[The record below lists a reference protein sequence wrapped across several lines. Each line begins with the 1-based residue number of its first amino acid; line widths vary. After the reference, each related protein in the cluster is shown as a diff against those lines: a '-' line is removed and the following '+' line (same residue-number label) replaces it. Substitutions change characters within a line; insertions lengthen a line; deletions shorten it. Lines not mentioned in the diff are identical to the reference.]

1 MIYENEDPYVRLATA
16 IAVRAAKDYR
26 SLLCREKK
34 HPGRA
39 RSVEIIEVER
49 FFRSQWFYELTG
61 CDGNVIM
68 EKIRREYI

>member
-1 MIYENEDPYVRLATA
+1 MIYENEDPYQRLATA
-16 IAVRAAKDYR
+16 IVVRAAKDYR
-26 SLLCREKK
+26 SLLCREKRY
-34 HPGRA
+34 PGRA
-39 RSVEIIEVER
+39 RSVEIIEVEK